1 MPTDAENV
9 RSWEQTGS
17 DRPTLKTTLLT
28 RIGRRPADRVT
39 PVVCH
44 FSLAAQSQSA
54 RLRALDEGCSH
65 GGHMERRG
73 FISLLGGAAVWP
85 VVASAQQPLKPVI
98 GFLSSASPVGWD
110 SYLAAFRDGLRYHFV
125 HARNPR
131 AVLLPQ
137 KSICDNQSHQAR
149 ENQQCREGF
158 SDHWHRRMARSR

>member
-1 MPTDAENV
+1 MAVLSPQV
-9 RSWEQTGS
+9 RYEEVNGPSSVAVRGPS
-17 DRPTLKTTLLT
+17 LT
-28 RIGRRPADRVT
+28 QIGRRPADRVT

-54 RLRALDEGCSH
+54 RLQALDEECSH

-110 SYLAAFRDGLRYHFV
+110 SYLAAFRDGLRYRVTMRLCCRRVPGV
-125 HARNPR
+125 HMANPSWFKKPPWNHGGR
-131 AVLLPQ
+131 RGHNP
-137 KSICDNQSHQAR
+137 
-149 ENQQCREGF
+149 F
-158 SDHWHRRMARSR
+158 SKTAFDGA